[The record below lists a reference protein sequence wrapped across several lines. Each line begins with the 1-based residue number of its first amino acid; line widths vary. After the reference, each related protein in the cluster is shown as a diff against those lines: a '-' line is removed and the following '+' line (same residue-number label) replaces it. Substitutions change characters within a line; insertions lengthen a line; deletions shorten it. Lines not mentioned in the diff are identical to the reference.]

1 MRTPKIQ
8 TLYNLIDWLNRTQ
21 DSESSIKKIPLNL
34 EPLDSASPPPWGGD
48 AAGFIDGDGHFSVRA
63 TAPNKKRNYPI
74 VECRLELV
82 QRQIYHNGIS
92 NYSFMLDIAT
102 FLETSLKEVRV
113 DSNHPQYRVRTINL
127 ASNIK
132 LESYLDKYPLF
143 SSKYLNY
150 KDWLKILEFK
160 KIAKYDSDFI
170 DKVIEIKNGINNK
183 RTIFGRRGSST
194 RILQGGALKKNKI

>member
-1 MRTPKIQ
+1 
-8 TLYNLIDWLNRTQ
+8 
-21 DSESSIKKIPLNL
+21 
-34 EPLDSASPPPWGGD
+34 
-48 AAGFIDGDGHFSVRA
+48 
-63 TAPNKKRNYPI
+63 
-74 VECRLELV
+74 
-82 QRQIYHNGIS
+82 
-92 NYSFMLDIAT
+92 MLDIAT